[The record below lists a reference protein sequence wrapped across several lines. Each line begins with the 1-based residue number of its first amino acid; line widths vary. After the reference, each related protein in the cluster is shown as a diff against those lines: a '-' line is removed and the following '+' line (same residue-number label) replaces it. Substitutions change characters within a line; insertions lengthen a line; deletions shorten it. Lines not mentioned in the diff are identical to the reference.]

1 MSKGSANCRAVL
13 SWACKILSYEK
24 IGPGNLVAPIR
35 RQSRS
40 RSAPEM
46 KKTEDLA
53 NDEIIEKC
61 LEVKGGKPG
70 KLVQIPEGQVKSL
83 CTSARGVFLEQSPLL
98 ELEAPL
104 KICGDVHGQY
114 HDLLRLFEYGGF
126 PPESNYLFLGDYVD
140 RGKQSLET
148 ITLLFAYKVK
158 FPENFFLLR
167 GNHECASITRIY
179 GFYDECKRRYNIKLW
194 KQFCDVFNC
203 MPVCAIIDEKIICM
217 HGGLSPEITSFD
229 QVKRIVRPTDVP
241 DTGLICDLLWADPD
255 KDISGWAENDRG
267 VSFIFGPDVVTTF
280 LHKHDMDLVC
290 RAHQVVEDGYEF
302 FAKRQLITLF
312 SAPNYCGE
320 FDNAGAMMSID
331 DTLMNHMHVRGVA
344 ELSVQLQSLEA
355 REEEVSFEAA
365 EATGRGGPSGRRPP
379 RLRDLGAGFAR
390 PTEEFL
396 SNRPSWSAMNRI
408 FLKGTSYVAISP
420 EPDRGGCIGKGR
432 QEEAVELS
440 MLNWSLGGVA
450 AISSEEDFP
459 QMYAAEIEKH
469 AGPVGQATIT
479 FRQELMK
486 PLEVLPRSEFFRCGR
501 PWDSDVF
508 QLMVDEVAAA
518 SVRTLGTGLLARRG
532 QLPSKAAAAPVCSLA
547 TSAALVALGLQQGL
561 LLASRAVP
569 MTMKIVA
576 AAAGAM
582 AFQALGGLFASPAR
596 AAWGWFMDV
605 PTGLGFTCSEGTS
618 LGCASPAGCE
628 DSNFTCTVVPDAG
641 MSCDVTSTFVVCSI
655 KGTAAQNFVPDSA
668 NPMCAQDNTS
678 SHYNNASLSWST
690 VPTCGTTTSTTTGAM
705 STSDASMEVV
715 GFAAAAL
722 ATAQLL

>member
-1 MSKGSANCRAVL
+1 
-13 SWACKILSYEK
+13 
-24 IGPGNLVAPIR
+24 
-35 RQSRS
+35 
-40 RSAPEM
+40 M

-53 NDEIIEKC
+53 TDEIIEKC

-83 CTSARGVFLEQSPLL
+83 CTSAREIFLSQSPLL

-331 DTLMNHMHVRGVA
+331 DTLMC
-344 ELSVQLQSLEA
+344 
-355 REEEVSFEAA
+355 SFKV
-365 EATGRGGPSGRRPP
+365 
-379 RLRDLGAGFAR
+379 
-390 PTEEFL
+390 
-396 SNRPSWSAMNRI
+396 
-408 FLKGTSYVAISP
+408 LK
-420 EPDRGGCIGKGR
+420 
-432 QEEAVELS
+432 
-440 MLNWSLGGVA
+440 
-450 AISSEEDFP
+450 
-459 QMYAAEIEKH
+459 
-469 AGPVGQATIT
+469 PV
-479 FRQELMK
+479 K
-486 PLEVLPRSEFFRCGR
+486 
-501 PWDSDVF
+501 
-508 QLMVDEVAAA
+508 
-518 SVRTLGTGLLARRG
+518 
-532 QLPSKAAAAPVCSLA
+532 K
-547 TSAALVALGLQQGL
+547 
-561 LLASRAVP
+561 
-569 MTMKIVA
+569 K
-576 AAAGAM
+576 
-582 AFQALGGLFASPAR
+582 
-596 AAWGWFMDV
+596 
-605 PTGLGFTCSEGTS
+605 
-618 LGCASPAGCE
+618 
-628 DSNFTCTVVPDAG
+628 
-641 MSCDVTSTFVVCSI
+641 
-655 KGTAAQNFVPDSA
+655 
-668 NPMCAQDNTS
+668 
-678 SHYNNASLSWST
+678 
-690 VPTCGTTTSTTTGAM
+690 
-705 STSDASMEVV
+705 
-715 GFAAAAL
+715 
-722 ATAQLL
+722 